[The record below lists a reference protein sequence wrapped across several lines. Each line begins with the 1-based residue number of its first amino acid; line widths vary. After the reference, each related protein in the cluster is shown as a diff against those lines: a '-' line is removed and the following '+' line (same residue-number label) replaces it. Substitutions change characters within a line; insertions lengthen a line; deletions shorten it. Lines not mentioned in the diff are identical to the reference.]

1 MIPGNEKF
9 PIRELRVAGVS
20 GWESCESRNRFK
32 ETKLDDSYRFVLPLT
47 LVAAL
52 QDEWLED
59 AMLFRSYF
67 MHYRLIRETIT
78 AIATVGA
85 AILFS
90 YLILQA

>member
-1 MIPGNEKF
+1 MRNFPSGNCG
-9 PIRELRVAGVS
+9 VAGVS

-32 ETKLDDSYRFVLPLT
+32 ETKLDDSYGFALLPT

-52 QDEWLED
+52 QDEGLED

-67 MHYRLIRETIT
+67 MHYRLIREAIT

-85 AILFS
+85 ALLFS